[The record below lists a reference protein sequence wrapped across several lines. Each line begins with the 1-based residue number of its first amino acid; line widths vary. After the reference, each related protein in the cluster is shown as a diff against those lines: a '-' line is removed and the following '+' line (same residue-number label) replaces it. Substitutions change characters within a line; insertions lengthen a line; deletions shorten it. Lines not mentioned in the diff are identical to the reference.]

1 MPKYSTLYAAIQTAL
16 NTITGVK
23 DVTTEINVFNKPA
36 SYPVLFVVGKIVS
49 TEYILFPQRTKDDRE
64 AETEITIAGTLQPK
78 ITKSIEADTLSLMAS
93 VEEKLNGLTTT
104 GVVSINCTA
113 KDYDTDV
120 NGKMGYFESVFNIK
134 YIYNHL
140 SP

>member
-1 MPKYSTLYAAIQTAL
+1 MPKYSTLYADIKTAL
-16 NTITGVK
+16 GTITGVK

-49 TEYILFPQRTKDDRE
+49 TEYIMFPQSTKDDRE
-64 AETEITIAGTLQPK
+64 AEAEITIAGTLQPK
-78 ITKSIEADTLSLMAS
+78 ITKSIEADTLTLMAS
-93 VEEKLNGLTTT
+93 VEEKLNGLTTV
-104 GVVSINCTA
+104 GIVSVNCTA